1 MKFNDFTRE
10 KSADE
15 LRLNAM
21 SDAINMMCRNNLQH
35 TDEFKSLIRRHDDLQ
50 YALHRARITNDT
62 NKGVSMSNVL
72 SFTNTKEEKT
82 METSAQTTKRLEYV
96 DYLTT
101 QQDYDMD
108 ELMAMPLPELR
119 ALVDQHQVK
128 RITQTYV
135 NPNGS
140 VSRKVTERKAA

>member
-62 NKGVSMSNVL
+62 NKGVSMSN
-72 SFTNTKEEKT
+72 TNNT
-82 METSAQTTKRLEYV
+82 TSLQVTHIAKRAKYV
-96 DYLTT
+96 QRLV
-101 QQDYDMD
+101 QEGYDGE
-108 ELMAMPLPELR
+108 ELMSMDLATLR
-119 ALVDQHQVK
+119 DMVESLEVSTIVE
-128 RITQTYV
+128 TYC
-135 NPNGS
+135 NPNGT